1 MYPYQ
6 NTIPVGHR
14 IWYIVLDEE
23 VVGAS
28 FAALNSNC
36 LHGSWLKPGG
46 FVFLLE
52 ERKSEYKCSFGQNVD
67 HWIADER
74 CCGSSLRNWLEI

>member
-6 NTIPVGHR
+6 NTIPVGYR

-46 FVFLLE
+46 FVFFHLKKESPSINAVLD
-52 ERKSEYKCSFGQNVD
+52 KTLITG
-67 HWIADER
+67 
-74 CCGSSLRNWLEI
+74 